1 MTPALLSEMLAD
13 RLNGVE
19 AALAR
24 ARAGQMEAVPALRAC
39 LLDILTLVARDPG
52 LDAAADD
59 LHRAALAIAEA
70 GPAAGVRHERLLVDA
85 KDRLLLRLE
94 AAGFELLPRDGPS
107 R

>member
-1 MTPALLSEMLAD
+1 MTPALVSEMLAD

-24 ARAGQMEAVPALRAC
+24 ARSGQLEAVPALRAC

-59 LHRAALAIAEA
+59 LHRAALAIVEA
-70 GPAAGVRHERLLVDA
+70 GPVAGVRS
-85 KDRLLLRLE
+85 DRLLADARYRLLQRLA
-94 AAGFELLPRDGPS
+94 AAGFELLLRDQPKP
-107 R
+107 